1 MMAIADAPCRMAEPS
16 GVLAFSGSEMKTPSL
31 SPFRSLALLLLFM
44 AGLMLA
50 LPAWAADED
59 FARWLGGVRQ
69 EALGAGINVATIDRA
84 FDGLEPIARVIE
96 LDRKQPETTVTF
108 EDYLSR
114 VVDAKRRQA
123 AREHFAEN
131 RALLAEI
138 GRRYGVQPRFIVALW
153 GIETNF
159 GRVTGNFPVIAAL
172 ATLAYDGRRSAFFRK
187 ELINALRIVDL
198 DHIDPK
204 EMVGSWAGAMG
215 QSQFMPSS
223 FLRYAVSYRGD
234 GKRDI
239 WHRREDVFA
248 SIANYLSQSGWR
260 ADETWG
266 RPVRLPPGFDPALV
280 GPGVKKS
287 LAAWAKLGV
296 RRSDGGKLPARP
308 VEASVLQPGG
318 SDGPAVLVYDN
329 YRVLLKWNSSNY
341 FASAVGLLADSIEEP
356 K

>member
-1 MMAIADAPCRMAEPS
+1 MAERS
-16 GVLAFSGSEMKTPSL
+16 GVTAFSGIEMKRLPFSPIRLLAALSL
-31 SPFRSLALLLLFM
+31 LAGILV
-44 AGLMLA
+44 
-50 LPAWAADED
+50 PAARAADED
-59 FARWLGGVRQ
+59 FTRWLGGVRQ
-69 EALGAGINVATIDRA
+69 EALSAGINPATIDRA
-84 FDGLEPIARVIE
+84 FDGLEPLARVIE
-96 LDRKQPETTVTF
+96 LDRKQPETTITF
-108 EDYLSR
+108 EEYLSR
-114 VVDAKRRQA
+114 IVDAKRRHA

-131 RALLAEI
+131 RALLAEV

-159 GRVTGNFPVIAAL
+159 GRVTGNFPVFASL

-187 ELINALRIVDL
+187 ELINALRIVDA

-204 EMVGSWAGAMG
+204 DMLGSWAGAMG
-215 QSQFMPSS
+215 QSQFMPST

-260 ADETWG
+260 GEETWG
-266 RPVRLPPGFDPALV
+266 RPVRLPSGFNPALV

-296 RRSDGGKLPARP
+296 RRSDGGKLPARST
-308 VEASVLQPGG
+308 EASILQPGG
-318 SDGPAVLVYDN
+318 SDGPAVLVYEN

-341 FASAVGLLADSIEEP
+341 FASAVGLLADSIEEH
-356 K
+356 KVN

>member
-1 MMAIADAPCRMAEPS
+1 MMIIADAPCRMAEQS
-16 GVLAFSGSEMKTPSL
+16 GVPAFSGIETKRPSL
-31 SPFRSLALLLLFM
+31 SPIRSLAILFVLVAGLLL
-44 AGLMLA
+44 
-50 LPAWAADED
+50 PTPSWASDED
-59 FARWLGGVRQ
+59 FTRWLGGVRQ
-69 EALGAGINVATIDRA
+69 EALAAGINPATIDRA
-84 FDGLEPIARVIE
+84 FDGLEPIERVIE

-108 EDYLSR
+108 EYYLSR
-114 VVDAKRRQA
+114 VVDAKRRRA

-131 RALLAEI
+131 RKLLTEI

-198 DHIDPK
+198 DHVDPK
-204 EMVGSWAGAMG
+204 EMLGSWAGAMG

-223 FLRYAVSYRGD
+223 FLQYAVSYRGD

-260 ADETWG
+260 ADESWG
-266 RPVRLPPGFDPALV
+266 RPVRLPPAFDPALV
-280 GPGVKKS
+280 GPGVRKS
-287 LAAWAKLGV
+287 VSAWAKLGV
-296 RRSDGGKLPARP
+296 RRGDGGKLPAQP
-308 VEASVLQPGG
+308 IEASVLQPGG
-318 SDGPAVLVYDN
+318 SGGPAVLVYDN

-341 FASAVGLLADSIEEP
+341 FASAVGLLADSIEGH